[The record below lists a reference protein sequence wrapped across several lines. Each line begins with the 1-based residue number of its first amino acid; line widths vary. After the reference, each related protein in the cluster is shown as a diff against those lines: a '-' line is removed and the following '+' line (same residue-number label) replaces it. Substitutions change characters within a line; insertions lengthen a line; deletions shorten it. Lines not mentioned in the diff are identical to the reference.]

1 MTPTRI
7 GPYQLLS
14 LLGEGGFAR
23 VWHARQ
29 DEPLP
34 REVALKLLKPGM
46 DSADVLRRFQQEL
59 ETLARMD
66 HPHIAR
72 VLDAGRTADEHP
84 YIVMELVE
92 DAQPLTR
99 WCEQQKLS
107 PRARLA
113 LFLQLCD
120 AVRHA
125 HQNGVIHRDLK
136 PANVLVSGT
145 GQLKVIDFGIAQA
158 LAQPADGSSL
168 GTRGYTSPEQLEG
181 KPVDTR
187 ADVFSLGAIL
197 SEMLGPSPGA
207 DLRAIIRRAT
217 DSEPAGRYG
226 GADALAED
234 VQNHLAA
241 RPVAARRAGALYVT
255 SRFIRRHRLLV
266 AACLIA
272 ACSLA
277 CGLYFARQ
285 SAALAEQRLR
295 EASKASEMLTG
306 LWNAIARQAAPAG
319 STVTV
324 RDLMQR
330 GDDPASLMPISS
342 RCQLLIAAARVAG
355 TLPDH
360 VLAREAAEKARALI
374 LANPTQI
381 PVTEQ
386 IEMWTI
392 FGAIESLTGNRQQAI
407 DAFQQAVNAAKDA
420 PPAAQLS
427 ARRYLA
433 SAFAHAQDE
442 RAEQALRAVLK
453 DAADLN
459 LPATETGLLHARA
472 DLSQVLL
479 DRQKSAEALAL
490 LEEAISHARAAGPAE
505 RLNTVRLLLRRG
517 SLLLRQNNPE
527 AGLQAMQQAI
537 QESTQPVPGPDQR
550 K

>member
-1 MTPTRI
+1 MTPQRI

-92 DAQPLTR
+92 GAQPLTR
-99 WCEQQKLS
+99 WCEEQKLA

-136 PANVLVSGT
+136 PANVLVSGA

-158 LAQPADGSSL
+158 LAQPADGASL

-207 DLRAIIRRAT
+207 DLRAIIRCAT
-217 DSEPAGRYG
+217 DPDPAGRYG

-241 RPVAARRAGALYVT
+241 RPVNARRAGAVYRT

-266 AACLIA
+266 AACIIA

-285 SAALAEQRLR
+285 SAELAQQRLR

-306 LWNAIARQAAPAG
+306 LWNAIALQTAPAG
-319 STVTV
+319 AAEGFRGLIQRADEPGSLIPIGS
-324 RDLMQR
+324 RMQ
-330 GDDPASLMPISS
+330 M
-342 RCQLLIAAARVAG
+342 LIAAARSGGV
-355 TLPDH
+355 LPDH
-360 VLAREAAEKARALI
+360 ALAKEAAEKARDL
-374 LANPTQI
+374 LTLNPSQI
-381 PVTEQ
+381 DVMQQ
-386 IEMWTI
+386 IETWTLL
-392 FGAIESLTGNRQQAI
+392 GALECLTGHPEQSI
-407 DAFQQAVNAAKDA
+407 DLFQQALDASKSA

-427 ARRYLA
+427 ARRFLA
-433 SAFAHAQDE
+433 SAFALAHDE
-442 RAEQALRAVLK
+442 RAEEALRAVLK
-453 DAADLN
+453 DADALK
-459 LPATETGLLHARA
+459 LAPTETGLLHARA
-472 DLSQVLL
+472 DLAQVLL
-479 DRQKSAEALAL
+479 DHQKDAEALAL
-490 LEEAISHARAAGPAE
+490 LEEAITHARAAGPAE
-505 RLNTVRLLLRRG
+505 RLTTLRLLLRRG
-517 SLLLRQNNPE
+517 AVLLRRNDPQ

-537 QESTQPVPGPDQR
+537 QEASQPVPAPDQR

>member
-99 WCEQQKLS
+99 WCEEQKLS

-158 LAQPADGSSL
+158 LAQPADGSAL

-306 LWNAIARQAAPAG
+306 LWNAIARQTAPAG

-381 PVTEQ
+381 PFTEQ

-433 SAFAHAQDE
+433 SAFAHGQDE

-479 DRQKSAEALAL
+479 ERQKSAEALAL
-490 LEEAISHARAAGPAE
+490 LEEAVTHARAAGPAE

>member
-46 DSADVLRRFQQEL
+46 DSVDVLRRFQQEL

-158 LAQPADGSSL
+158 LAQPADGSAL

-181 KPVDTR
+181 KLVDTR

-197 SEMLGPSPGA
+197 SEMLGPPPGA

-217 DSEPAGRYG
+217 DPEPAGRYG

-266 AACLIA
+266 AACVIA

-285 SAALAEQRLR
+285 SAELAQQRLR

-306 LWNAIARQAAPAG
+306 LWNAIARQTAPAG

-330 GDDPASLMPISS
+330 GDDPASFMPNRG
-342 RCQLLIAAARVAG
+342 RCQLLIAATRVAG

-360 VLAREAAEKARALI
+360 VLAREAANKARALI
-374 LANPTQI
+374 AANKTQI
-381 PVTEQ
+381 DDTQQ
-386 IEMWTI
+386 IETWTLL
-392 FGAIESLTGNRQQAI
+392 GALECLSGHPERAI
-407 DAFQQAVNAAKDA
+407 DFYEQAVSAAKNA

-427 ARRYLA
+427 ARRFLA
-433 SAFAHAQDE
+433 SALAQANDA
-442 RAEQALRAVLK
+442 RAEEALRTFLK
-453 DAADLN
+453 EAADLN
-459 LPATETGLLHARA
+459 LPPTETGLLHARA
-472 DLSQVLL
+472 DLAQVLV
-479 DRQKSAEALAL
+479 DHQKHAEALAL
-490 LEEAISHARAAGPAE
+490 LEEAITHARAAGPAE
-505 RLNTVRLLLRRG
+505 RLTTLRLLLRRG
-517 SLLLRQNNPE
+517 SLLLSQNNPE

-537 QESTQPVPGPDQR
+537 QEASQPVSSPDQR

>member
-1 MTPTRI
+1 MTPQRI

-84 YIVMELVE
+84 YIVMELAE
-92 DAQPLTR
+92 GAQPLTR
-99 WCEQQKLS
+99 WCEEQKLS
-107 PRARLA
+107 QRARLA

-136 PANVLVSGT
+136 PANVLVSCS

-158 LAQPADGSSL
+158 LAQPADGASL

-217 DSEPAGRYG
+217 DPEPSGRYG

-241 RPVAARRAGALYVT
+241 RLVAARRAGALYVT

-272 ACSLA
+272 SCSLA

-285 SAALAEQRLR
+285 SAELAEQRLR

-306 LWNAIARQAAPAG
+306 LWNAIARQTAPAG

-324 RDLMQR
+324 LDLMKR
-330 GDDPASLMPISS
+330 GDDPASLIPISS

-355 TLPDH
+355 ALPDH

-374 LANPTQI
+374 LANPSQI
-381 PVTEQ
+381 QITEQ

-392 FGAIESLTGNRQQAI
+392 IGALESLTGNRQQAI

-442 RAEQALRAVLK
+442 RAEQALRAVLA
-453 DAADLN
+453 DAAALN
-459 LPATETGLLHARA
+459 VPATETGLLHARA

-490 LEEAISHARAAGPAE
+490 LEEAITHARAAGPAE
-505 RLNTVRLLLRRG
+505 RLNAVRLLLRRG
-517 SLLLRQNNPE
+517 SLLVRQNHPE

-537 QESTQPVPGPDQR
+537 EESTQPAPGPDQR